1 VPAKTPSTH
10 VVLLRGINVGG
21 KNKLPMTDLVAI
33 LVAAGC
39 AKAKTYIQSGNV
51 VCTAPATVAK
61 RLPSTVETAIFE
73 RWGYRIPIVMR
84 TAAELHAVTQG
95 NPFLKTG
102 GAPETLHVAFL
113 ADVPEPARAS
123 ALDPKRSPPDEL
135 VVRGRD
141 IYLCMPNGVARSK
154 LTNAYFDSA
163 LDTTSTI
170 RNWRTVLQL
179 VEMARS

>member
-1 VPAKTPSTH
+1 MPTKTLSTH
-10 VVLLRGINVGG
+10 VMLLRGINVGG
-21 KNKLPMTDLVAI
+21 KNTVPMADLVAI
-33 LVAAGC
+33 LAAAGC
-39 AKAKTYIQSGNV
+39 TRVKTYIQSGNV
-51 VCTAPATVAK
+51 VCSAPATVAK
-61 RLPSTVETAIFE
+61 RLPSVVEAAILE

-84 TAAELHAVTQG
+84 TAAELDAVSRG
-95 NPFLKTG
+95 NPFLKAG
-102 GAPETLHVAFL
+102 QAPETLHVAFL
-113 ADVPEPARAS
+113 SAVPKPARAS

-135 VVRGRD
+135 IVRGRD
-141 IYLCMPNGVARSK
+141 IYLRLPNGVARSK